1 MLFTA
6 WLAVSEVFVGSWAC
20 VGISLCGVC
29 CMGSI
34 VTGVKQGVSRVEE
47 RTGMKQS
54 RYMVDQ

>member
-1 MLFTA
+1 
-6 WLAVSEVFVGSWAC
+6 VGSWAC
-20 VGISLCGVC
+20 VEILLCGVC
-29 CMGSI
+29 CMGSTI

>member
-1 MLFTA
+1 
-6 WLAVSEVFVGSWAC
+6 VGSWAC
-20 VGISLCGVC
+20 VGILLCGVC
-29 CMGSI
+29 CMGSTI